1 MVGKRFGIWPARLVR
16 LFIVL
21 VCLVLAGVLVTKQ
34 LANQWLSNSSAS
46 NPKSSRPEGSIG
58 QGIPSEN
65 LPIEVTPVDSHP
77 LDAVLRLAKDAMETH
92 KRLHRTYRATVRKR
106 ERIGK
111 DLGPES
117 KMELKLRYRQEDSQS
132 GLRQMDVYLKFL
144 EPKSQAGREL
154 IWKEGFN
161 DGLMVVHEAGLFNI
175 TKIELSPTS
184 RLAMLGNRYPVSDI
198 GVERLLT
205 KLLAKGNR
213 DRQLG
218 DCQVNLIDS
227 VDVAGRNCK
236 RIEVCHPERE
246 VTIGDKTIEHEF
258 YKAIIDIDHQHGVPI
273 RYASYMWPENSDG
286 QPVLDEEFFYEN
298 LVINTELDDQDFDPD
313 NPAYNYP

>member
-65 LPIEVTPVDSHP
+65 LPTEVTPVDSHP

-161 DGLMVVHEAGLFNI
+161 DGLMVVHEAGLLNI

-198 GVERLLT
+198 GIERLLT

-236 RIEVCHPERE
+236 RIEVCHPQRE

-286 QPVLDEEFFYEN
+286 QPVLDEEFLYEN
-298 LVINTELDDQDFDPD
+298 LEINTELDDQDFDPD

>member
-1 MVGKRFGIWPARLVR
+1 MAGKRFGIWPARLVR

-46 NPKSSRPEGSIG
+46 NPKTSRPEGSIG

-77 LDAVLRLAKDAMETH
+77 LDAVLRIAKDAMETH

-161 DGLMVVHEAGLFNI
+161 DGLMVVHEAGLLNI

-198 GVERLLT
+198 GIERLLI

>member
-46 NPKSSRPEGSIG
+46 KSKSSRPEGSIG

-65 LPIEVTPVDSHP
+65 LPTEVTPVDSHP

-117 KMELKLRYRQEDSQS
+117 RMELKLRYRQEDSQS
-132 GLRQMDVYLKFL
+132 GLRQMDVYMKFL

-161 DGLMVVHEAGLFNI
+161 DGLMVVHEAGLLNI

-198 GVERLLT
+198 GIERLLT

-236 RIEVCHPERE
+236 RIEVCHPQRE
-246 VTIGDKTIEHEF
+246 VTIGDKTFEHEF

-298 LVINTELDDQDFDPD
+298 LEINLELNDQDFDPD

>member
-34 LANQWLSNSSAS
+34 LANQWLSKSSAS

-161 DGLMVVHEAGLFNI
+161 DGLMVVHEAGLLNI

-198 GVERLLT
+198 GIERLLT

-286 QPVLDEEFFYEN
+286 QLVLDEEFFYEN
-298 LVINTELDDQDFDPD
+298 LEINLELNDQDFDPD

>member
-1 MVGKRFGIWPARLVR
+1 
-16 LFIVL
+16 
-21 VCLVLAGVLVTKQ
+21 
-34 LANQWLSNSSAS
+34 
-46 NPKSSRPEGSIG
+46 
-58 QGIPSEN
+58 
-65 LPIEVTPVDSHP
+65 EVTLVDSHP

-92 KRLHRTYRATVRKR
+92 KRTHRNYRATVHKR

-161 DGLMVVHEAGLFNI
+161 DGLMVVHEAGFLNI

-198 GVERLLT
+198 GIERLLT

-236 RIEVCHPERE
+236 RIEVCHPQRA
-246 VTIGDKTIEHEF
+246 VTVGDKTIEHEF
-258 YKAIIDIDHQHGVPI
+258 YKAVIDIDNQHGVPI

-286 QPVLDEEFFYEN
+286 QPVLDEEFLYEN
-298 LVINTELDDQDFDPD
+298 LEINTELDDQDFDPD

>member
-65 LPIEVTPVDSHP
+65 LPTEVTPVDSHP

-117 KMELKLRYRQEDSQS
+117 KMELKLRYRHVDSQS

-161 DGLMVVHEAGLFNI
+161 DGLMVVHEAGFLNI

-198 GVERLLT
+198 GIERLLT

>member
-1 MVGKRFGIWPARLVR
+1 MAGQRFGIWPARLVR
-16 LFIVL
+16 LLILL
-21 VCLVLAGVLVTKQ
+21 VCLGLAGVLITKQ
-34 LANQWLSNSSAS
+34 LASQWLSTRATTQPEDSLANETASGDLSTESNS
-46 NPKSSRPEGSIG
+46 
-58 QGIPSEN
+58 
-65 LPIEVTPVDSHP
+65 LDFHP
-77 LDAVLRLAKDAMETH
+77 LDAVLRLAKDSMETH
-92 KRLHRTYRATVRKR
+92 KRSHCTYRATVHKR

-117 KMELKLRYRQEDSQS
+117 KMELKLRYRQEDPEK

-161 DGLMVVHEAGLFNI
+161 DGLMVVHETGLLNI

-198 GVERLLT
+198 GIERLLT

-218 DCQVNLIDS
+218 DCQVSLIDS
-227 VDVAGRNCK
+227 VDVAGRQCK
-236 RIEVCHPERE
+236 RIEVCHPQPK
-246 VTIGDKTIEHEF
+246 VTFGDRTLEHEF
-258 YKAIIDIDHQHGVPI
+258 YKAIIDIDSEHGVPI
-273 RYASYMWPENSDG
+273 HYASYLWPEKPDG
-286 QPVLDEEFFYEN
+286 EPVLDEEFLYEN
-298 LVINTELDDQDFDPD
+298 LEINAELADLDFDPD

>member
-21 VCLVLAGVLVTKQ
+21 VCLVLAGVLITKQ
-34 LANQWLSNSSAS
+34 LANQWLSNSSAL
-46 NPKSSRPEGSIG
+46 NPKSIRPEGSIG

-65 LPIEVTPVDSHP
+65 LPTEVMPVDSHP
-77 LDAVLRLAKDAMETH
+77 LDAVLRIAKDAMETH

-161 DGLMVVHEAGLFNI
+161 DGLMVVHEAGLLNI

-198 GVERLLT
+198 GIERLLT

-236 RIEVCHPERE
+236 RIEVCHPQRE

-286 QPVLDEEFFYEN
+286 QPVLDEEFLYEN
-298 LVINTELDDQDFDPD
+298 LEINTELDDQDFDPD

>member
-1 MVGKRFGIWPARLVR
+1 MAGKRFGIWPARLVR
-16 LFIVL
+16 WLIVL

-58 QGIPSEN
+58 QGIPSGN
-65 LPIEVTPVDSHP
+65 LPTEVTPVDSHP

-92 KRLHRTYRATVRKR
+92 KRSHRTYRATVHKR

-161 DGLMVVHEAGLFNI
+161 DGLMVVHEAGFLNI

-198 GVERLLT
+198 GIERLLT

-218 DCQVNLIDS
+218 DCQVSLIDS

-236 RIEVCHPERE
+236 RIEVCHPQRE
-246 VTIGDKTIEHEF
+246 VTVGDKTIEHEF

-286 QPVLDEEFFYEN
+286 QPVLDEEFLYEN
-298 LVINTELDDQDFDPD
+298 LEINTELDDQDFDPD

>member
-65 LPIEVTPVDSHP
+65 LPTEVTPVDSHP

-117 KMELKLRYRQEDSQS
+117 RMELKLRYRQEDSQS

-161 DGLMVVHEAGLFNI
+161 DGLMVVHEAGLLNI

-198 GVERLLT
+198 GIERLLT

-286 QPVLDEEFFYEN
+286 QPVLDEEFLYEN

>member
-34 LANQWLSNSSAS
+34 LANQWLSNSSAL
-46 NPKSSRPEGSIG
+46 NPKSIRPEGSIG

-65 LPIEVTPVDSHP
+65 LPTEVMPVDSHP
-77 LDAVLRLAKDAMETH
+77 LDAVLRIAKDAMETH

-161 DGLMVVHEAGLFNI
+161 DGLMVVHEAGLLNI

-198 GVERLLT
+198 GIERLLT

-286 QPVLDEEFFYEN
+286 QPVLDEEFLYEN
-298 LVINTELDDQDFDPD
+298 LEINAELDDQDFDPD